1 MDSKNVFVPIAVLLI
16 VILFGCLLVSC
27 NKKATGGPY
36 ERFSAGTPGKGGF
49 GGIAPPANSGL
60 VIPASGMQ
68 SRQDLSVAAKADAS
82 VNPSLASG
90 GIGDFS
96 ASDPNGDE
104 MFNPVT
110 GGNTPNGLSAGGN
123 CFPRDRLSAS
133 DLLPQGA
140 ADSRWSQANPAR
152 QGDVRDQ
159 NFLTAGY
166 HVGINTTG
174 ATKKNGNLQLRSEPF
189 NPQVIVSPWNQASIE
204 PDYLRRPLEIGG
216 DF

>member
-1 MDSKNVFVPIAVLLI
+1 MAAKNVFVPIAILLI
-16 VILFGCLLVSC
+16 VILFGCLIVSC
-27 NKKATGGPY
+27 NKKASSSPY
-36 ERFSAGTPGKGGF
+36 ERFAAAPGQGGF
-49 GGIAPPANSGL
+49 GGIAPAPNSGL
-60 VIPASGMQ
+60 VIPPTGMQ

-82 VNPSLASG
+82 ANPSLASS
-90 GIGDFS
+90 GIGDFG

-104 MFNPVT
+104 MYNPVT
-110 GGNTPNGLSAGGN
+110 GGSASKLNAAGN

-140 ADSRWSQANPAR
+140 ADSRWSQANPAG

-174 ATKKNGNLQLRSEPF
+174 STKKNGNLQLRSEPF

-216 DF
+216 DY